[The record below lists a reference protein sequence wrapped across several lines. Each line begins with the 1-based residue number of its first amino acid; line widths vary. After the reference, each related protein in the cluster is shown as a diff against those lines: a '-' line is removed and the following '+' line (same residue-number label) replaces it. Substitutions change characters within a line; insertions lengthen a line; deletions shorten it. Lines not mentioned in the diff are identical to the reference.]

1 VKAKEHFKTLIIKVG
16 IKNII
21 NLFICLFSFGT
32 LSAQQSE
39 NVSSDDGALPNIIF
53 ILSDDQGYADLGS
66 YGSKTI
72 ETPNIDQLAVEG
84 VKFTDFYV
92 HPICSPT
99 RAAFL
104 TGCYAPRAGFP
115 DVQLWGS
122 PFGLNPDEVTIAEI
136 LKTKNYKTA
145 CIGKWHLGNE
155 DVFAP
160 NQQGFDY
167 FYGIRLVNGTQKFEN
182 FAVPLYRNDSLLTMR
197 PDHSKM
203 TRDFTE
209 ESLFF
214 IEKNKKKAFFLY
226 LAYTMPHIPIYPGES
241 FRGKSGNGLYADAIE
256 EIDWSV
262 GRIVEKLKAEG
273 LEENTLII
281 FASDNGPW
289 AGHGEQSGSAGKLK
303 GSKMTTWEGGVRVPM
318 IMKWK
323 NVIPASKVYS
333 EITGI
338 IDMAP
343 TIAAA
348 AGASMP
354 DDRVIDGKNLFP
366 YILDQKNTKIPHEI
380 YYHYAGTWLQAV
392 RSGKWKLHFARP
404 EVRPGRYG
412 ESADWITNYAGIFK
426 NDLLYNL
433 ETDIGETKNLVNEFP
448 EIVQEL
454 KSMTMKAKEDIGD
467 YSIQGKNSRPIGS
480 TYLELTDITQY
491 PNSKYARKA
500 GEEMMT
506 EMLAFQ
512 KKRFNKLS
520 KSNKPLN
527 NQEAEEL
534 EFYIKIFTNEKDK

>member
-1 VKAKEHFKTLIIKVG
+1 MKTKEHFKTLIIKVG

-21 NLFICLFSFGT
+21 NFFICLFSFGT

-39 NVSSDDGALPNIIF
+39 NVSSDVGSLPNIIF
-53 ILSDDQGYADLGS
+53 ILSDDQGYGDLGS

-72 ETPNIDQLAVEG
+72 KTPNIDQLAVEG

-214 IEKNKKKAFFLY
+214 IEKNKKKSFFLY

-273 LEENTLII
+273 LEENTLIV
-281 FASDNGPW
+281 FTSDNGPW

-303 GSKMTTWEGGVRVPM
+303 GSKLTTWEGGIRVPM

-323 NVIPASKVYS
+323 NVIPASKVYN

-366 YILDQKNTKIPHEI
+366 YILDQENTKIPHEI

-404 EVRPGRYG
+404 KVRPGRYG

-426 NDLLYNL
+426 KDLLYNL

-491 PNSKYARKA
+491 PNSKYARKV
-500 GEEMMT
+500 GKEMMT

-534 EFYIKIFTNEKDK
+534 EFYIKIFTNEKNK

>member
-1 VKAKEHFKTLIIKVG
+1 MKAKEHFKTLIIKVG

-21 NLFICLFSFGT
+21 NFFICLFSFGT

-39 NVSSDDGALPNIIF
+39 NVSSDDGSLPNIIF
-53 ILSDDQGYADLGS
+53 ILTDDQGYGDLGS

-273 LEENTLII
+273 LEENTLIV
-281 FASDNGPW
+281 FTSDNGPW

-303 GSKMTTWEGGVRVPM
+303 GSKLTTWEGGIRVPM

-366 YILDQKNTKIPHEI
+366 YILDQENTKIPHEI

-404 EVRPGRYG
+404 KVRPGRYG

-426 NDLLYNL
+426 KGLLYNL

-491 PNSKYARKA
+491 PNSKYARKV
-500 GEEMMT
+500 GKEMMT

-534 EFYIKIFTNEKDK
+534 EFYIKIFANEKNK

>member
-1 VKAKEHFKTLIIKVG
+1 MKAK
-16 IKNII
+16 
-21 NLFICLFSFGT
+21 FIFIT
-32 LSAQQSE
+32 LSLILLSCTNNFRHSE
-39 NVSSDDGALPNIIF
+39 EISLPNIIF
-53 ILSDDQGYADLGS
+53 ILTDDQGYGDLGS

-84 VKFTDFYV
+84 AKFTDFYV

-99 RAAFL
+99 RAALL

-145 CIGKWHLGNE
+145 CIGKWHLGDE

-182 FAVPLYRNDSLLTMR
+182 FAVPFYRNDSLLTMR

-203 TRDFTE
+203 TRDFTD
-209 ESLFF
+209 ESLSF
-214 IEKNKKKAFFLY
+214 IEKNKKNPFFLY

-241 FRGKSGNGLYADAIE
+241 FRGKSGKGLYVDAIE
-256 EIDWSV
+256 EIDWNV
-262 GRIVEKLKAEG
+262 GRIVEKLKAQG
-273 LEENTLII
+273 LEENTLIV
-281 FASDNGPW
+281 FTSDNGPW
-289 AGHGEQSGSAGKLK
+289 AGQGEQSGSAGKLK

-323 NVIPASKVYS
+323 NVIPASKIYS

-354 DDRVIDGKNLFP
+354 DDRVIDGKNLLP
-366 YILDQKNTKIPHEI
+366 YILDQKNTKIPHDI

-412 ESADWITNYAGIFK
+412 ESADWFTKYAGIFK
-426 NDLLYNL
+426 EDLLYNL
-433 ETDIGETKNLVNEFP
+433 ETDIGETKNLANEFP

-454 KSMTMKAKEDIGD
+454 KNMTIKVKEDIGD
-467 YSIQGKNSRPIGS
+467 YSIKGENSRPIGS
-480 TYLELTDITQY
+480 TYLELTDINQY
-491 PNSKYARKA
+491 PNSEYARNVGK
-500 GEEMMT
+500 EMMT

-520 KSNKPLN
+520 KSNKSLN
-527 NQEAEEL
+527 NQEAQEL
-534 EFYIKIFTNEKDK
+534 EFYLKKFTNEKDK